1 MDFLAGKKAKFGFD
15 ALCWGS
21 VFCIC
26 VCVYLECYLTCLTCE
41 RSVVRRTEKR
51 WFGAR
56 AAVLGRVEM
65 IESHLLRFV
74 APNPCM
80 EPSNILHLLFYLSAG
95 FTRAVTTEG
104 VASNVLQGARNS
116 SALCSVR
123 KLRLDVEYVR
133 NSWVG

>member
-1 MDFLAGKKAKFGFD
+1 M
-15 ALCWGS
+15 
-21 VFCIC
+21 FCVC

-41 RSVVRRTEKR
+41 WSVVRRTERR
-51 WFGAR
+51 WFEAR
-56 AAVLGRVEM
+56 AVALGRVEM

-80 EPSNILHLLFYLSAG
+80 EPSNILHLLFYLSVG
-95 FTRAVTTEG
+95 FTKAVTTEG
-104 VASNVLQGARNS
+104 VANNVLQGVRNS
-116 SALCSVR
+116 SALCSVH